1 MLLSPLASVWTQ
13 QTQRLSRP
21 QYTTQNGPIII
32 FLAVT
37 VVHIM
42 MTLVS
47 DRLYILLVVMRLDSL
62 GVLVLPGPVPVDES
76 CA

>member
-1 MLLSPLASVWTQ
+1 VLLSPLASVWTQ

-32 FLAVT
+32 FLEVT

-62 GVLVLPGPVPVDES
+62 VVLVLPGPVPVDES